1 MPHKYT
7 CTCCHFFTDLKGD
20 YARHLL
26 TKKHQKNTNSQPNSQ
41 HFYGISQIDVDNIH
55 MDAASSDLKN
65 EFGLYVCNFCEK
77 GFKYKQSKYRHMK
90 KSCKFKDIN
99 AKLKPEL
106 DEILSDKT
114 NKEKDIIIKSLFQE
128 IDKLKEQ
135 LKTNT
140 SNNVYNGNIISGN
153 NFNIQL
159 LNYNK
164 TNYEFLEDKDYIR
177 CIQQNNH
184 CVKALIEK
192 VHFNKNHPEN
202 MNIYI
207 KSIKG
212 NYLLVYRN
220 NNWDIVDRKQQ
231 IDYLYD
237 TNEVM
242 LENWYD
248 ECKHKYP
255 DIIKSFNRYL
265 KNKQDDDELVSNVK
279 KEILM
284 MLYNKRS
291 LCEVNDISG

>member
-7 CTCCHFFTDLKGD
+7 CSCCQFFTDLKGD

-26 TKKHQKNTNSQPNSQ
+26 TKKHQKKSNSQPNSQ
-41 HFYGISQIDVDNIH
+41 HYYEISQIDVDNIH
-55 MDAASSDLKN
+55 MDTESSDLKN
-65 EFGLYVCNFCEK
+65 EDGLYVCNFCEK
-77 GFKYKQSKYRHMK
+77 GFKHKQSKYRHMK
-90 KSCKFKDIN
+90 NSCKFKDIN

-128 IDKLKEQ
+128 IDKLKKQ

-212 NYLLVYRN
+212 NYLLIYRN
-220 NNWDIVDRKQQ
+220 NNWDIVNRKQQ

-265 KNKQDDDELVSNVK
+265 KNKQNDNDLVQNVK
-279 KEILM
+279 QEILM

-291 LCEVNDISG
+291 IVDQTLEA